1 MNRKL
6 IAEFKYEPAPVIRG
20 YNKRSL
26 YINLS
31 TGEIKQKPVTEL
43 MIDKICRSGKGFD
56 LYLMWH
62 GVKMKQNG
70 IALKTKF
77 VFPSVLFAEIPVI
90 PVAENLL

>member
-6 IAEFKYEPAPVIRG
+6 ISEFKYDLAPVIRG

-31 TGEIKQKPVTEL
+31 TNEIKQKPVTEL
-43 MIDKICRSGKGFD
+43 MIDKFVGGKGFD

-62 GVKMKQNG
+62 SVQDD
-70 IALKTKF
+70 TK
-77 VFPSVLFAEIPVI
+77 
-90 PVAENLL
+90 

>member
-6 IAEFKYEPAPVIRG
+6 IAEFKYAPAPVIRG
-20 YNKRSL
+20 YNNRSL

-43 MIDKICRSGKGFD
+43 MIDKFVGGKGFD

-62 GVKMKQNG
+62 AIKDE
-70 IALKTKF
+70 TKWDS
-77 VFPSVLFAEIPVI
+77 P
-90 PVAENLL
+90 